1 MRRALGLS
9 GVAALAA
16 AATLAAAPGA
26 GAAPAAPPTGC
37 DVAVV
42 AGQPITIT
50 LAGQVYVVTPDVTTT
65 VRLTGLVGT
74 ILCPL
79 LGGTTAP
86 AA

>member
-1 MRRALGLS
+1 
-9 GVAALAA
+9 LAA

-26 GAAPAAPPTGC
+26 GAAPAAPPAGC

-42 AGQPITIT
+42 AGQPIKVSI
-50 LAGQVYVVTPDVTTT
+50 AGQVYVVTPNITTT
-65 VRLTGLVGT
+65 VRLTGLLGT

-79 LGGTTAP
+79 LGGTTTP